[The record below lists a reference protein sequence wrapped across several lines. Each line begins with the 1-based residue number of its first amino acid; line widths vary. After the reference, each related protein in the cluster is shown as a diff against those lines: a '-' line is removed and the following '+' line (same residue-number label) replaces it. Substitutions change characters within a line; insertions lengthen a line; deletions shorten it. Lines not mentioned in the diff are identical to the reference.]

1 QGLAC
6 VKKHLVPDAR
16 WQDKTA
22 GLLFRKAGAVYHS
35 LACMFNSNGK
45 FGRGLKNCRLAFKC
59 LEASRAFIAES
70 DIKEDDQLMIEILY
84 VCGDSYLMLATCQEN
99 LAVHQEDFHFR
110 SDEDTFI
117 CEAAADCISSE
128 QGHSSSVKFVCDLE
142 QNMQQS
148 VSLYDA
154 ALQLCTTSTK
164 LPLVVNITKRLG
176 NVKNELGVLYMNKA
190 ATLIDSG
197 AEPTLQERD
206 LWKKS
211 FSNFES
217 GIRTFDVIDD
227 RLEK

>member
-1 QGLAC
+1 MLQKIW
-6 VKKHLVPDAR
+6 VVREKRKKV
-16 WQDKTA
+16 TS
-22 GLLFRKAGAVYHS
+22 RKELPFLRKIPTGMNLSIKILTGNTGFSVQKASTCSCDTTKCTGFFLIRS
-35 LACMFNSNGK
+35 LSIFSW
-45 FGRGLKNCRLAFKC
+45 
-59 LEASRAFIAES
+59 
-70 DIKEDDQLMIEILY
+70 
-84 VCGDSYLMLATCQEN
+84 
-99 LAVHQEDFHFR
+99 HF
-110 SDEDTFI
+110 
-117 CEAAADCISSE
+117 
-128 QGHSSSVKFVCDLE
+128 
-142 QNMQQS
+142 S

-227 RLEK
+227 RLEKNVFAFFSFLSVAVFVRLLVVWIQSRFVIQSKCR

>member
-1 QGLAC
+1 MLQKIWVVREKPEKSNISEGIAF
-6 VKKHLVPDAR
+6 
-16 WQDKTA
+16 
-22 GLLFRKAGAVYHS
+22 FRKISTGKNLSIKILTGNTGFFVQKASTCSCDTTKCTGFFLIPS
-35 LACMFNSNGK
+35 LSIFSG
-45 FGRGLKNCRLAFKC
+45 
-59 LEASRAFIAES
+59 
-70 DIKEDDQLMIEILY
+70 
-84 VCGDSYLMLATCQEN
+84 
-99 LAVHQEDFHFR
+99 HF
-110 SDEDTFI
+110 
-117 CEAAADCISSE
+117 
-128 QGHSSSVKFVCDLE
+128 
-142 QNMQQS
+142 S

-227 RLEK
+227 RLEKNVFAFFSFLSVAVFVRLLVVWIQSRFVIQSKCR